1 MESLVEPHAETRAA
15 PRKIGAQHARTRFL
29 LAIAS
34 AVAVHFLVSATT
46 PSGVPWWVR
55 SVGAWDA
62 GSLTLLALLWNIIL
76 RAGPTETR
84 HRASADDPG
93 RTTVFVLAV
102 VASLVSLFA
111 SVFVLRRARDL
122 PLSPMWTVLGLL
134 AVVLSWGLTHSL
146 YALRYA
152 RLFYR
157 RGNPGG
163 LQFPGTPEPRDLDF
177 AYFAFTLGM
186 CFQTSDVV
194 VDCTRVRR
202 VVLVHTLLAFV
213 YNTTIL
219 ALALNLAFALLAP
232 S

>member
-1 MESLVEPHAETRAA
+1 MSAGATPVSPRHGVQRA
-15 PRKIGAQHARTRFL
+15 PTRFV
-29 LAIAS
+29 IAAAS
-34 AVAVHFLVSATT
+34 GLAVHGLVSMMVPT
-46 PSGVPWWVR
+46 GIPWWVR
-55 SVGAWDA
+55 AVAGWDA
-62 GSLTLLALLWNIIL
+62 ASLVLLALVWNIVL
-76 RAGPTETR
+76 RAGPAETKR
-84 HRASADDPG
+84 RASADDPG

-102 VASLVSLFA
+102 LASLVSLFA
-111 SVFVLRRARDL
+111 SAFVLRRARDL
-122 PLSPMWTVLGLL
+122 PLGTAWTVLGLL
-134 AVVLSWGLTHSL
+134 AVVLSWALTHSL

-157 RGNPGG
+157 RGTPGG
-163 LQFPGTPEPRDLDF
+163 LQFPGTPDPRDLDF

-202 VVLVHTLLAFV
+202 VVLVHTLLAFL

>member
-1 MESLVEPHAETRAA
+1 MR
-15 PRKIGAQHARTRFL
+15 ARTRFA
-29 LAIAS
+29 LAIVSGLVVHALGS
-34 AVAVHFLVSATT
+34 AMAPAA
-46 PSGVPWWVR
+46 VPWWVR
-55 SVGAWDA
+55 GVAGWDA
-62 GSLTLLALLWNIIL
+62 ASLTLLALVWNVIL
-76 RAGPTETR
+76 RAGPAETR
-84 HRASADDPG
+84 HRASSDDPG
-93 RTTVFVLAV
+93 RTAVFVLAV

-152 RLFYR
+152 HLFYR

-163 LQFPGTPEPRDLDF
+163 LQFPGTPEPRDVDF

-202 VVLVHTLLAFV
+202 VVLVHTLLAFL
-213 YNTTIL
+213 YNTMIL

-232 S
+232 A